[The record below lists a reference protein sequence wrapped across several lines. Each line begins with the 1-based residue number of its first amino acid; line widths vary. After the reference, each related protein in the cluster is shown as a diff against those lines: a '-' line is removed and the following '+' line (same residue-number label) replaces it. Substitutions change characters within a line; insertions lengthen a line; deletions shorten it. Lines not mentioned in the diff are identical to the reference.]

1 MKIIKKLLVTVIA
14 AALIIGGATLGLYL
28 NAVITGNNYAEK
40 NIEYQNNH
48 LEYLKNEYYTEGYT
62 PCDEE
67 AITAFDLEKAYA
79 DGVKY
84 NEITVLGTHNS
95 YQLLA
100 TKQKRT
106 YSKFVEAITF
116 GIGKDRKIDFEMDTL
131 TTQLEKGVRNL
142 EIDIVAEVDGENVC
156 FTVMHHHPLDN
167 VSSSYNF
174 EKALREIALWS
185 DNNPG
190 HLPVS
195 ILVEPKNIEKEKNGI
210 KEFSLTYADE
220 LDAIVRRALGDKLI
234 TPADI
239 LGDYESFKAMRAD
252 DGWATLEEMRGKVVL
267 LLHPCDATEDYINI
281 DTSIKTQAIFPM
293 LRPEDAERD
302 CASFILDNEPKEAAV
317 NNKVNADELR
327 LIIRSRADNYPDF
340 SDERYADANKCG
352 SHIITTDYP
361 PRTVRPDDHTYTFGG
376 YTVKMRKD

>member
-1 MKIIKKLLVTVIA
+1 MKKIKWPIITVAAIGLVIGITV
-14 AALIIGGATLGLYL
+14 LGCYL
-28 NAVITGNNYAEK
+28 SAVITGNNYAEK

-67 AITAFDLEKAYA
+67 TITAFDLEKAYS

-84 NEITVLGTHNS
+84 NEIAVLGTHNS

-100 TKQKRT
+100 TKQKRAYET
-106 YSKFVEAITF
+106 VLKAITF
-116 GIGKDRKIDFEMDTL
+116 GLAGDKKIDFEMDTL
-131 TTQLEKGVRNL
+131 TLQLEKGVRNL
-142 EIDIVAEVDGENVC
+142 EIDIEAEVDGENVG
-156 FTVMHHHPLDN
+156 FIVTHDHLLDN
-167 VSSSYNF
+167 VSSCYNF

-195 ILVEPKNIEKEKNGI
+195 ILVEPKNIEKEKNGM
-210 KEFSLTYADE
+210 KEFSLAYADE
-220 LDAIVRRALGDKLI
+220 LDAVVRRVLGDKLVS
-234 TPADI
+234 PADM
-239 LGDYESFKAMRAD
+239 LGDYESFREMRMD
-252 DGWATLEEMRGKVVL
+252 DGWATLEEMRGKVIL

-302 CASFILDNEPKEAAV
+302 CASFILDNEPEKAAV
-317 NNKVNADELR
+317 NNRINADELR
-327 LIIRSRADNYPDF
+327 IIIRTRADDYPDF
-340 SDERYADANKCG
+340 SDERYADADKCG

>member
-1 MKIIKKLLVTVIA
+1 MKIIKS
-14 AALIIGGATLGLYL
+14 LIIAVASIGIIIGVTTLVLYL
-28 NAVITGNNYAEK
+28 NAVITGNNYAQK

-48 LEYLKNEYYTEGYT
+48 LEKLKNEYYTDDYT

-67 AITAFDLEKAYA
+67 AITAFDLAKAYA
-79 DGVKY
+79 DGVKL
-84 NEITVLGTHNS
+84 NEVTFIGTHNS

-100 TKQKRT
+100 TKQKRA

-116 GIGKDRKIDFEMDTL
+116 GHEKDKKLYFEMDTL
-131 TTQLEKGVRNL
+131 TTQLDNGVRNL
-142 EIDIVAEVDGENVC
+142 EIDIEAEVDGDKVD
-156 FTVMHHHPLDN
+156 FIVFHHHPLDN
-167 VSSSYNF
+167 VSSCYNF
-174 EKALREIALWS
+174 EKALEEIALWS

-220 LDAIVRRALGDKLI
+220 LDAAVRRALGDKLV
-234 TPADI
+234 TPADM
-239 LGDYESFKAMRAD
+239 LGDYESFEQMRAA
-252 DGWATLEEMRGKVVL
+252 DGWATLEEMRGKVIL

-302 CASFILDNEPKEAAV
+302 CASFILDNEPEEATV
-317 NNKVNADELR
+317 NNKVNADGLR
-327 LIIRSRADNYPDF
+327 LIVRTRADNYPTF
-340 SDERYADANKCG
+340 SDERYAAADKCG

-376 YTVKMRKD
+376 YTVKMRGN

>member
-1 MKIIKKLLVTVIA
+1 MKKIKKLIIVLAVV
-14 AALIIGGATLGLYL
+14 ALIIGGTILGFYL
-28 NAVITGNNYAEK
+28 SAVKAGKDYTEK

-62 PCDEE
+62 PCDEK
-67 AITAFDLEKAYA
+67 ALTAFDLDKAYA

-84 NEITVLGTHNS
+84 NEIAVLGTHNS

-100 TKQKRT
+100 TKQKRAYET
-106 YSKFVEAITF
+106 VLKTITF
-116 GIGKDRKIDFEMDTL
+116 GLAGDKKIDFEMDTL

-142 EIDIVAEVDGENVC
+142 EIDIEAEVDGENVG
-156 FTVMHHHPLDN
+156 FIVTHDHLLDN
-167 VSSSYNF
+167 VSSCYNF
-174 EKALREIALWS
+174 EKALEEIALWS

-195 ILVEPKNIEKEKNGI
+195 ILIEPKNIEKEKNNI

-234 TPADI
+234 TPADM
-239 LGDYESFKAMRAD
+239 LGNHESFKEMRTA
-252 DGWATLEEMRGKVVL
+252 DGWATLEEMRGKVIL

-302 CASFILDNEPKEAAV
+302 CASFILDNEPEKAAV

-327 LIIRSRADNYPDF
+327 LIIRTRADDYPDF

-376 YTVKMRKD
+376 YTVKMRGN